1 MKAKILISSTILV
14 LFFLPSAFGQIGVKA
29 GAGIADIAFKYYGQ
43 TNYLGYEVNTLIHNY
58 PRFSA
63 QAGVFSTF
71 KVAQRIDFQPEV
83 LYSLQ
88 GLDYST
94 KFIYDDI
101 SYRLNIHYLK
111 FPLLFKYKTALKK
124 NRDSGIILGPYA
136 SWKLKA
142 TKKTEVEGQKESTK
156 MPNVKDLDFGLVVGF
171 SFDYNLPKGQL
182 VIDLRSSYSLINM
195 MDRIEGFIPDYTEG
209 SKDYARNVTLSLTV
223 GYRFLNI
230 WSKKANEQ

>member
-1 MKAKILISSTILV
+1 MKAKIFISTTFLFLFCLST
-14 LFFLPSAFGQIGVKA
+14 AYTQIGVKA
-29 GAGIADIAFKYYGQ
+29 GAGIAEIAFKYYGQ
-43 TNYLGYEVNTLIHNY
+43 TSYLGYEVNTLIHNY
-58 PRFSA
+58 PRFSTE
-63 QAGVFSTF
+63 AGFFGTF
-71 KVAQRIDFQPEV
+71 KVANRIDFQPEV
-83 LYSLQ
+83 LYSLK

-94 KFIYDDI
+94 KFLYDDI
-101 SYRLNIHYLK
+101 TYRLNIHYLK

-124 NRDSGIILGPYA
+124 SRDSGIVLGPYA

-142 TKKTEVEGQKESTK
+142 KKKIEVEGQKERAVV
-156 MPNVKDLDFGLVVGF
+156 PNVKNFDFGLIAGF

-195 MDRIEGFIPDYTEG
+195 MDRIEGFIPDYEER

-230 WSKKANEQ
+230 WSQKAEKQ